1 VSRASA
7 SYAGTLAALRRRS
20 LPERW
25 LGQLRVVSALSG
37 RSVRQAFRRPQF
49 LAPILVFPSLFL
61 AVNTGGAGR
70 AIDLPAFPHVH
81 GFLDFQL
88 AGSMTQATMLAGV
101 SAGIALALDIEI
113 GFIDRLIVS
122 PIPRASIVIGR
133 LAATTVLGVVSALW
147 FLAVGLIFGA
157 HIQGGAP
164 GFFLVVALSALCA
177 GAFGALGAAL
187 ALRAQAASVVQGIF
201 PLVFVILFLSSAFFP
216 RNLLLEPA
224 RSIADWNPMSLV
236 VEGIRDP
243 IVYGLSWSALGKG
256 LGGIAIFMG
265 IGAIL
270 SAAAMRRR
278 LRVG

>member
-1 VSRASA
+1 VNH
-7 SYAGTLAALRRRS
+7 
-20 LPERW
+20 
-25 LGQLRVVSALSG
+25 LRVVAALG
-37 RSVRQAFRRPQF
+37 RRSVRQAFRRPQF

-61 AVNTGGAGR
+61 AVNTGGAGH
-70 AIDLPAFPHVH
+70 AVDLPAFPRVH

-88 AGSMTQATMLAGV
+88 AGSMTQSTMLAGV

-133 LAATTVLGVVSALW
+133 LVATTVLGVVSGLW
-147 FLAVGLIFGA
+147 FLIIGLIFGA
-157 HIQGGAP
+157 HIQGGVP

-256 LGGIAIFMG
+256 LGGIAIFMS
-265 IGAIL
+265 IGAVM
-270 SAAAMRRR
+270 SAFAMRRR